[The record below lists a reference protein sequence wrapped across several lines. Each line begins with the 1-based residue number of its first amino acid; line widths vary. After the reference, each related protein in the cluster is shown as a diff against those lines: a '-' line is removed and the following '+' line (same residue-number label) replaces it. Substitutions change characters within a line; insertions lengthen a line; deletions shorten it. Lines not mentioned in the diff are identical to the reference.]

1 MLGKEELGSRDW
13 CKVLEDVKED
23 LSLYFRDLLSPIN
36 GDVKEDLLLEQEF

>member
-1 MLGKEELGSRDW
+1 MLGKEELGSWDW
-13 CKVLEDVKED
+13 CKVLEEVD